1 MVGIVDRIE
10 ENIVVIEIEEKMYEI
25 DINLVNG
32 NISEGDVVEVYF
44 NEEGKIENIIKNETQ
59 TKSRKEYIEEITKDM
74 WE

>member
-1 MVGIVDRIE
+1 
-10 ENIVVIEIEEKMYEI
+10 MYEI